1 MTQSPRSPLLTV
13 RNLNVA
19 FARAGHSPRQVIKD
33 LSLTIERG
41 RIFALVGESG
51 SGKTLFG
58 RSLLGLLPATA
69 RCEVEKLT
77 LDGIDLANA
86 SPLAW
91 RSVRGRKV
99 GLIFQEPMVS
109 LNPSLKIGAQIGEAM
124 RLHTD
129 LSAAEIARQ
138 ACDLL
143 RRVRVP
149 DPEAALERYPHEF
162 SGGIR
167 QRVMLASVLLPR
179 PSLLIADEPTTALD
193 VLVQKDVLD
202 VLVGLVREIGTTV
215 LFITHD
221 LGLVAKYA
229 DDVAVMR
236 NGEIV
241 ETGTTGQVLSQPK
254 HGYTR
259 SLLASVSPKREME
272 RQCEGRKTLLT
283 VREAQLTYSRKAGL
297 FRQPSRFEAL
307 KRVSLDVYEGETL
320 AIVGE
325 SGSGKTSLGRA
336 MLGLVD
342 LSGGS
347 ITFDNV
353 PIRRDDKVSLKR
365 VRGRA
370 QMIFQDPYS
379 SLNPRLRAID
389 AVGEGLLRG
398 RGTPRHERLAA
409 SAKALQEVGLDG
421 LEDRYP
427 HQLSGGQR
435 QRLCIARAMITNPAF
450 IVADEPVA
458 ALDATI
464 QSQILDL
471 LADLKRRHSFTCVF
485 ISHDLGAV
493 RRIANRVGILY
504 RGELVEMGTTE
515 QIFANPQHPY
525 TRALLEARPLLRPND
540 TGGFELAA
548 R

>member
-1 MTQSPRSPLLTV
+1 MIPLLSV
-13 RNLNVA
+13 R
-19 FARAGHSPRQVIKD
+19 D
-33 LSLTIERG
+33 LR
-41 RIFALVGESG
+41 VG
-51 SGKTLFG
+51 FG
-58 RSLLGLLPATA
+58 RNPQAN
-69 RCEVEKLT
+69 EVVR
-77 LDGIDLANA
+77 GVSFDLA
-86 SPLAW
+86 
-91 RSVRGRKV
+91 
-99 GLIFQEPMVS
+99 
-109 LNPSLKIGAQIGEAM
+109 
-124 RLHTD
+124 D
-129 LSAAEIARQ
+129 
-138 ACDLL
+138 
-143 RRVRVP
+143 
-149 DPEAALERYPHEF
+149 
-162 SGGIR
+162 
-167 QRVMLASVLLPR
+167 
-179 PSLLIADEPTTALD
+179 
-193 VLVQKDVLD
+193 
-202 VLVGLVREIGTTV
+202 
-215 LFITHD
+215 
-221 LGLVAKYA
+221 
-229 DDVAVMR
+229 
-236 NGEIV
+236 
-241 ETGTTGQVLSQPK
+241 
-254 HGYTR
+254 
-259 SLLASVSPKREME
+259 
-272 RQCEGRKTLLT
+272 
-283 VREAQLTYSRKAGL
+283 
-297 FRQPSRFEAL
+297 
-307 KRVSLDVYEGETL
+307 GETL

-347 ITFDNV
+347 ITFDGV
-353 PIRRDDKVSLKR
+353 PIRRDDKASLKR

-370 QMIFQDPYS
+370 QMVFQDPYS
-379 SLNPRLRAID
+379 SLNPRLRAIN

-435 QRLCIARAMITNPAF
+435 QRLCIARAMITNAAF

-471 LADLKRRHSFTCVF
+471 LANLKHRHCFTCVF

-493 RRIANRVGILY
+493 RRIANRVAILY

-525 TRALLEARPLLRPND
+525 TRALLEARPLLRAND